1 MSPARAWHSA
11 TVLPD
16 GTVLIFG
23 GIDSSRQ
30 PMAEPQILDPQDGTV
45 QRLSVQG
52 MTPRAHHTATL
63 LTDGRVLVA
72 GGTDASGNASAAA
85 AVWTPHTGALDMM
98 AMSTGRSGHTATL
111 LGDGRVLLW
120 AGTGGSIG
128 SGEIFDPETAT
139 LNSVATIP
147 SAPHAFDPPR
157 LEASSPAAD
166 AAGVAV
172 DSSIALRFSKPLRM
186 DRINDATVTL
196 SGPQGPE
203 PLRIVAAE
211 GGMLAFV
218 TPASPLIAGARY
230 SLVLNGPEDPNGYL
244 LPFTRVEFRT
254 AEPAASTGGTQLD
267 RRSDDAAGH
276 AHHATRSATAGTRS
290 EIDDLEWKGPRR
302 DGKPYSRWQSLPPL
316 TAPPGTTALAGQVL
330 RLNGLPL
337 ADVTLRIGA
346 HVARTDHTGR
356 FLLMGVGA
364 GRQELIMDGSTAN
377 EPGRTYGTFD
387 YGVDIADKTTTVLP
401 FTIWMPLLDMQHA
414 TPLPAP
420 TPHEIVARN
429 PRIPGLEVH
438 VPAGVILQTDD
449 GPLSMI
455 SLTQIPVDRPP
466 YPLPPGTTFFFT
478 PQGHGAQVLRADG
491 TPSPT
496 GIRVVLPNVDQLPP
510 ATRLELIHYSYYRG
524 GWTTYGEGA
533 VSADGR
539 QIVPDPGV
547 EFKRLGCAHVLGP
560 DQASAAPIPGGFLD
574 VDPIDLGTGLF
585 TMGKVDL
592 LVSDVIPI
600 VIRRQYR
607 PGNINPRLFG
617 DSMTHSYMQYLV
629 GDQTTFSYAQ
639 LVLPDGSKLRFNR
652 ISPGTDK
659 PGAVME
665 HTATP
670 TGYYKA
676 RLTWNTSR
684 NGWDITLVD
693 GTIYQF
699 TASGEIGPYLMGIRD
714 RVGNRLTISRTMPG
728 NNVPITR
735 ITSPNGR
742 WVDFTY
748 VTVNT
753 VLLISQIR
761 DNLGRA
767 VSYAYHP
774 GSSLLK
780 TVTDAGGGVTEYTW
794 SSGRITTIRDPRNI
808 VWLTNEY
815 DAQGRVIRQTQAD
828 GTFYQLAYTVDSQ
841 GKVTQTDVTDP
852 RGHVRRVTFN
862 AAGYPLTDTWAYGT
876 AVAKTTA
883 YSRDATSNLVSAMT
897 DALGRQTTYTYNN
910 QGKILTITLLAGT
923 ADAVTTSFSYE
934 SSFNQLASIT
944 DPLGH
949 TTSFGRDTIGNLTT
963 VTDALGHQTTL
974 TYNGQGQPKT
984 MTDALG
990 NTATL
995 GYYDGDLATITDP
1008 TGRTSTRFTDGGG
1021 RLIAL
1026 ANALGQQTRYDY
1038 DALNRMTKITDALG
1052 GQTQLAYD
1060 GNGNVLS
1067 LTDARGNTTSYT
1079 YSSMDRVATRT
1090 DPLTRQES
1098 YGYDSN
1104 GNRNAFTDRKGQVT
1118 STIYDALDRPTLVTY
1133 QDGST
1138 TGYMWDAGNRLTQI
1152 VDSLSGATTR
1162 TYDGLD
1168 RLIQEVTLQG
1178 MISYIYDAAGRRV
1191 SMTVLGQPSAS
1202 YTYDA
1207 ADRLMQITQGSATVT
1222 ITYDNA
1228 NRRTS
1233 VTLPNGVSTEYAY
1246 DASSRLTGLAYKLGT
1261 ATLGTLTYTYDT
1273 VGNRTVL
1280 GGTWARTG
1288 LPAALTSAIYNAA
1301 NQQLT
1306 FENTAL
1312 SYDVNGNLTSDGTNT
1327 YTWDARNRLA
1337 SIAGGS
1343 AASFQY
1349 DAQGRRTS
1357 KTVNA
1362 IQTGF
1367 LYDGWTP
1374 VQELN
1379 GSSVVANVLAG
1390 VGIDE
1395 YLTRTDTN
1403 GTSYFLADV
1412 QGSTVALSDATGA
1425 VATSYTYA
1433 PFGETSRSGSATAN
1447 AFDYTGREDD
1457 GTGLRYYRARYYSPK
1472 LQRFVSEDPQ
1482 RATLHLYG
1490 YVGNSPLLATDPFGL
1505 YAEAVRGG
1513 TGRGPVGSSGS
1524 GQGGMQRI
1532 QAGLRATGQETPDVG
1547 GPGEAANVIAR
1558 LRANQQDPSGVHIV
1572 CHSRGCDQMLDQLRR
1587 NPDVRVDTLITLDCF
1602 GFSGSCGTIPDNV
1615 RTNIN
1620 YWQDREFL
1628 HGGAN
1633 HRADGSERGITN
1645 IWRTERHTDIPGALD
1660 VQQEILA
1667 CIGEGNC
1674 PRARAASPFAG
1685 RK

>member
-1 MSPARAWHSA
+1 MTTHRLLPRLLVCITAGLLLLPASSGPQSAGPGRAPGQTITPLPDGRSLILGGWGSRGATGTALVYDPRSSRTTALAPLDPARAWHSA

-16 GTVLIFG
+16 GTVLILG
-23 GIDSSRQ
+23 GIGSNRQ
-30 PMAEPQILDPQDGTV
+30 PLAEPQILDPQGGTV
-45 QRLSVQG
+45 QRLSIPG
-52 MTPRAHHTATL
+52 MLPRAHHTVTL

-85 AVWTPHTGALDMM
+85 AVWTPHTGALDAM

-111 LGDGRVLLW
+111 LGDGTVLLW

-147 SAPHAFDPPR
+147 SAPHDFDPPR
-157 LEASSPAAD
+157 LEASFPAAD

-186 DRINDATVTL
+186 ERINDATVTL

-230 SLVLNGPEDPNGYL
+230 SLVLNGPEDLNGYL

-254 AEPAASTGGTQLD
+254 AGPAASSGGTQPGP
-267 RRSDDAAGH
+267 RSDDSAGR
-276 AHHATRSATAGTRS
+276 AHHAARSATSGTRS

-330 RLNGLPL
+330 RLNGQPL
-337 ADVTLRIGA
+337 ADVTLRVGA
-346 HVARTDHTGR
+346 HTARTDHTGR
-356 FLLMGVGA
+356 FLLMGIGA
-364 GRQELIMDGSTAN
+364 GWQELIMDGSTAN

-387 YGVDIADKTTTVLP
+387 YGVDIANKTTTVLP

-449 GPLSMI
+449 GPLPVL

-466 YPLPPGTTFFFT
+466 YPLPSGTTFFFT

-496 GIRVVLPNVDQLPP
+496 GVRIVLPNVDQLPLG
-510 ATRLELIHYSYYRG
+510 TRLELTHYSYYRG
-524 GWTTYGEGA
+524 GWTTYGQAA
-533 VSADGR
+533 VGTGGR

-547 EFKRLGCAHVLGP
+547 EFKRLGCAYVLGP
-560 DQASAAPIPGGFLD
+560 DQAAAAPIPGGVRD
-574 VDPIDLGTGLF
+574 GDPIDLGTGLF
-585 TMGKVDL
+585 TLEKVDVML
-592 LVSDVIPI
+592 PDVIPI

-617 DSMTHSYMQYLV
+617 DSMTHTYMQYLV
-629 GDQTTFSYAQ
+629 GDQITFSYAQ
-639 LVLPDGSKLRFNR
+639 LVLPDGARLRFNR
-652 ISPGTDK
+652 ISPGSDK
-659 PGAVME
+659 AGAIME

-676 RLTWNTSR
+676 RLTWNAPR

-693 GTIYQF
+693 GTVYQF

-714 RVGNRLTISRTMPG
+714 RVGSQLTISRTMPG

-753 VLLISQIR
+753 VLLISQLR
-761 DNLGRA
+761 DSFGRT
-767 VSYAYHP
+767 VSYTYHP
-774 GSSLLK
+774 GSFLLK
-780 TVTDAGGGVTEYTW
+780 AVTDTGGGVTEYTW
-794 SSGRITTIRDPRNI
+794 TSGRIATIKDPRTI

-815 DAQGRVIRQTQAD
+815 NAQGRVTRQTQAD
-828 GTFYQLAYTVDSQ
+828 GTFYQLAYTVDAQ
-841 GKVTQTDVTDP
+841 GKVIQTDVTDP
-852 RGHVRRVTFN
+852 KGHVRRVTFN
-862 AAGYPLTDTWAYGT
+862 AAGYPLTETRAYGT
-876 AVAKTTA
+876 AVAKTTV

-910 QGKILTITLLAGT
+910 QGKILTITRLAGT

-934 SSFNQLASIT
+934 SGFNQLASIS

-963 VTDALGHQTTL
+963 VTDALGHQMTL
-974 TYNGQGQPKT
+974 TYNGQGQPT
-984 MTDALG
+984 SMTDALG
-990 NTATL
+990 NTTTL
-995 GYYDGDLATITDP
+995 GYYDGDLTTITDP
-1008 TGRTSTRFTDGGG
+1008 IGRTTTRFIDGGG
-1021 RLIAL
+1021 RLIAR

-1038 DALNRMTKITDALG
+1038 DALNRMTKTTDALG
-1052 GQTQLAYD
+1052 GQTQLAHD
-1060 GNGNVLS
+1060 VNGNVLS
-1067 LTDARGNTTSYT
+1067 LTDARSNTTSYT

-1104 GNRNAFTDRKGQVT
+1104 GNRNAFTDRKSQAT

-1138 TGYMWDAGNRLTQI
+1138 TSYTWDAGNRLTQI
-1152 VDSLSGATTR
+1152 VDSLSGTITR

-1168 RLIQEVTLQG
+1168 RLIQEVTPQG
-1178 MISYIYDAAGRRV
+1178 TISYTFDAAGRRV
-1191 SMTVLGQPSAS
+1191 TMTVLGQPTVS
-1202 YTYDA
+1202 YTYDS
-1207 ADRLMQITQGSATVT
+1207 ADRLTQMTQGSATVT
-1222 ITYDNA
+1222 MTYDNA

-1233 VTLPNGVSTEYAY
+1233 LTLPNGVSTEYAY
-1246 DASSRLTGLAYKLGT
+1246 DAASRLTSLVYELGT
-1261 ATLGTLTYTYDT
+1261 ATLGTLTYAYDAA
-1273 VGNRTVL
+1273 GNMTAL

-1288 LPAALTSAIYNAA
+1288 LPAALTSATYNAA
-1301 NQQLT
+1301 NHQLT
-1306 FENTAL
+1306 FESIGLT
-1312 SYDVNGNLTSDGTNT
+1312 YDLNGNLTSDGTNT
-1327 YTWDARNRLA
+1327 YFWDARNRLA

-1357 KTVNA
+1357 KIVNA
-1362 IQTGF
+1362 AQTGF

-1379 GSSVVANVLAG
+1379 GSSVVANLLAG

-1395 YLTRTDTN
+1395 YLTRTDAN
-1403 GTSYFLADV
+1403 GPSHFLADAL
-1412 QGSTVALSDATGA
+1412 GSTVALSDATGA
-1425 VATSYTYA
+1425 LPTSYTYT
-1433 PFGETSRSGSATAN
+1433 PFGETSRSGSAPAN

-1457 GTGLRYYRARYYSPK
+1457 GTGLKYYRARYYSST

-1513 TGRGPVGSSGS
+1513 FGRGPIGSSGS
-1524 GQGGMQRI
+1524 GGTGIRDI
-1532 QAGLRATGQETPDVG
+1532 RAGLERIGQQTPGVS
-1547 GPGEAANVIAR
+1547 GPRDAADVIAR
-1558 LRANQQDPSGVHIV
+1558 LRAHQQDPSGVHVV
-1572 CHSRGCDQMLDQLRR
+1572 CHSRGCDQILDQLRR
-1587 NPDVRVDTLITLDCF
+1587 NPDVRVDTLITLDCYR
-1602 GFSGSCGTIPDNV
+1602 IQ
-1615 RTNIN
+1615 R
-1620 YWQDREFL
+1620 
-1628 HGGAN
+1628 
-1633 HRADGSERGITN
+1633 
-1645 IWRTERHTDIPGALD
+1645 
-1660 VQQEILA
+1660 
-1667 CIGEGNC
+1667 
-1674 PRARAASPFAG
+1674 
-1685 RK
+1685 